1 MALILGEDMFGARPA
16 DATSIGCRSGWSGHQ
31 PIECGA
37 WRLEGR

>member
-1 MALILGEDMFGARPA
+1 MALILGGVMFGGAPGRRYL
-16 DATSIGCRSGWSGHQ
+16 DRIRSGWSGHQ